1 VVWLLRMPRITI
13 YCLGASSCVL
23 VVVLLLNFV
32 HFTAVVNRDVA
43 WSHLSAMSSFGPGN
57 SRANSLYWTATR
69 AASLPGFNAT
79 STRPA
84 PVQGPAACSAN
95 SACDAIGTQ
104 SVLFFRCLKQIAIDT
119 HSLSSAGMLGEC
131 CPTPNGM
138 RLGCCPHLDV

>member
-1 VVWLLRMPRITI
+1 VVWLLRMPRI
-13 YCLGASSCVL
+13 YCVGASLVCWRLFFSLTSC
-23 VVVLLLNFV
+23 FV
-32 HFTAVVNRDVA
+32 AVVNRDVA

-95 SACDAIGTQ
+95 SACDAIGTL
-104 SVLFFRCLKQIAIDT
+104 SVLFF
-119 HSLSSAGMLGEC
+119 
-131 CPTPNGM
+131 
-138 RLGCCPHLDV
+138 